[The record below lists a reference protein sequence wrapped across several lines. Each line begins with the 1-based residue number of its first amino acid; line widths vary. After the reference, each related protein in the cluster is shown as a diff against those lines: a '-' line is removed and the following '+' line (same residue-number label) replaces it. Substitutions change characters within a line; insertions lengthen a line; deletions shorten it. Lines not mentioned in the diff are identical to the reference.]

1 MKTGILKY
9 AFITAIGLTGLL
21 ISSYSNVDSL
31 RPASIT
37 ERDWAD
43 SIAAALRSSHI
54 VQIDGEIFIVD
65 TIPCASSADHS
76 FFDRQRQYVYVDCS
90 TCKAAPGK
98 ARKGSL
104 GHCTNVRRYE
114 GPR

>member
-1 MKTGILKY
+1 MKTGIFKY
-9 AFITAIGLTGLL
+9 AAITVIGLTGLL
-21 ISSYSNVDSL
+21 ISSYSDVDSL
-31 RPASIT
+31 KPANIT

-54 VQIDGEIFIVD
+54 IQIEGEMFIVD

-76 FFDRQRQYVYVDCS
+76 LFDRIRQYVYVDCA
-90 TCKAAPGK
+90 TCKSAPGK

-114 GPR
+114 TPR